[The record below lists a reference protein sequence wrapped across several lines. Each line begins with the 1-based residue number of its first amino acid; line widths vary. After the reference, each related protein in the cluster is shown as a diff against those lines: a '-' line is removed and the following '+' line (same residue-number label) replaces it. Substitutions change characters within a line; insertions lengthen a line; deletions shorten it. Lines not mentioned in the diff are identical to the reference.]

1 MGPARTETESHG
13 GNQAYDHFDGPLAA
27 TVGWL
32 ETKINNSLRKSWQ
45 LSLAK
50 EPEMVVTYT
59 KQRPAQ
65 EAGFW
70 KGKRAMQGN

>member
-1 MGPARTETESHG
+1 MGPARTDTESHG

-32 ETKINNSLRKSWQ
+32 ETKIIARILSE

-59 KQRPAQ
+59 KQRAAQ

-70 KGKRAMQGN
+70 EGKRAMQGN